1 MLLLLLL
8 PLLFNCILI
17 AVPKGNNK
25 LKSMKNEARGWKYT

>member
-25 LKSMKNEARGWKYT
+25 LNSMKNEARGLKYT